1 MEVAL
6 ARQASW
12 RHACAGRGNCWARQC
27 GCRVIF
33 RPTQKGNR
41 IQRKILRTMQRTT
54 AEVLEGIEY
63 LYNPTRRYSHLGG
76 VSPEQSAAATKRHC
90 SCVHETL
97 WNFNVM
103 KVKS

>member
-1 MEVAL
+1 
-6 ARQASW
+6 
-12 RHACAGRGNCWARQC
+12 
-27 GCRVIF
+27 
-33 RPTQKGNR
+33 
-41 IQRKILRTMQRTT
+41 MQRTT